1 MTPLAEQWWRRYRV
15 VGDVT
20 VIHLDLSANTDH
32 EQEAL
37 AWLDHNERDR
47 WNRFLVDRAKRQFA
61 LCRAAL
67 RANLCD
73 RLGCA
78 NDRLAFGAREFGKP
92 FAIVDGVPAAASF
105 NVSHSGTHGLIAF
118 APRGQLG
125 IDVEERLPRRDL
137 DGIAE
142 TVFGPRERAAIAKL
156 DGGRKVRLFFT
167 LWTIKEA
174 LIKAIGTGFSLD
186 PKGFEVP
193 PPMLHGTQ
201 SATFR
206 FPREPGV
213 PWRIN
218 DLGEARFA
226 AALACE
232 WDPRDNSGPR

>member
-1 MTPLAEQWWRRYRV
+1 MTPSGEPWWHPFRV
-15 VGDVT
+15 VGGVT
-20 VIHLDLSANTDH
+20 VIHVDLSPNTDH
-32 EQEAL
+32 EREAL
-37 AWLDHNERDR
+37 AWLDQNERNR

-78 NDRLAFGAREFGKP
+78 NERLAFGTREFGKP
-92 FAIVDGVPAAASF
+92 FAIVGGAPSPASF

-125 IDVEERLPRRDL
+125 VDVEERLPRGDL

-142 TVFGPRERAAIAKL
+142 SVFGPRERSAMAKL
-156 DGGRKVRLFFT
+156 DGTRKMRLFFT

-193 PPMLHGTQ
+193 HPMLHGAQ
-201 SATFR
+201 SDTFR
-206 FPREPGV
+206 FPHEPGV
-213 PWRIN
+213 PWQIN
-218 DLGEARFA
+218 NLGEPRFA

-232 WDPRDNSGPR
+232 WDLRDDSGP